1 MSRGKAKRI
10 GLALVVGG
18 ALLVRLVGITSES
31 LWLDEIATV
40 RFVAEHGL
48 WDVIRETFR
57 IDYHPFAYYALLDLW
72 TMAFGTSDRA
82 CRLLSA
88 LLGAASVAAAYR
100 LSVTVGLARVAAFG
114 AAIVVAVGPTGVWY
128 SQECRMYILLVVT
141 WALCLDALIRM
152 VRAGFPARRIAAF
165 LLAFFVF
172 AYAHGSC
179 GLVVLPFLLGVILL
193 CRSPAGP
200 DAATSRIDGVRNG
213 ETTGPARPS
222 RRLRRRVV
230 ASGLAIL
237 IYAPWIVRL
246 VVVAPGEK
254 SLETLGPAGSRELV
268 EWLILFNQRPPGPL
282 YALFWAGVGLCGLGA
297 LARCRE
303 RASRSPFSPCTAPGV
318 LLGSVALP
326 TITTALLT
334 LAVPF
339 HQTRNL
345 VFLFVPVVVVLV
357 VGLAGLTDALARRTK
372 RWGAS
377 LVRALAVILAVAA
390 AAYMARATTWNLL
403 HHPQK
408 EDWRGATRHILKRTR
423 TGDLV
428 AFYAGFTMPCFEF
441 YAEREPAARDPGDV
455 TAGAPSEELRLV
467 RIDRGPTEFAESTDK
482 LLQQLG
488 LRPRAVWVVYSHVPE
503 PQRLEEILVR
513 AGFAMQSTAD
523 FRDVLVRSYR
533 VKDGP

>member
-1 MSRGKAKRI
+1 MKREKATRI
-10 GLALVVGG
+10 GVALVVGG
-18 ALLVRLVGITSES
+18 ALLVRLVGVASES

-57 IDYHPFAYYALLDLW
+57 IDYHPFAYYAFLDLW

-88 LLGAASVAAAYR
+88 VLGAASVAAAYR

-114 AAIVVAVGPTGVWY
+114 AAMIVTIGPTDVWY

-141 WALCLDALIRM
+141 WALCLDGLIRM
-152 VRAGFPARRIAAF
+152 VRAGFPGRRIAVF
-165 LLAFFVF
+165 LVTFFVF

-179 GLVVLPFLLGVILL
+179 GLVVLPFLLGVIFL
-193 CRSPAGP
+193 CRTPTGP
-200 DAATSRIDGVRNG
+200 DA
-213 ETTGPARPS
+213 ETGCIVPARSGEPIDSTLPS
-222 RRLRRRVV
+222 HPLWRRVV

-246 VVVAPGEK
+246 LVVAPGEK
-254 SLETLGPAGSRELV
+254 SLETLGPAGTRELV

-282 YALFWAGVGLCGLGA
+282 YALFWAGIGVCGFGA
-297 LARCRE
+297 LTRFRE
-303 RASRSPFSPCTAPGV
+303 RASRSPFSPCTAHGI
-318 LLGSVALP
+318 LLGSLALP
-326 TITTALLT
+326 TITTAILT

-345 VFLFVPVVVVLV
+345 VFLFVPMVVALV
-357 VGLAGLTDALARRTK
+357 GGLAGLTDALARRTK

-377 LVRALAVILAVAA
+377 LVRALAVILAIGAVG
-390 AAYMARATTWNLL
+390 YLARATTWNLL

-408 EDWRGATRHILKRTR
+408 EDWRGATRYILERTR
-423 TGDLV
+423 TGDRV

-441 YAEREPAARDPGDV
+441 YAEREHAARDPDV
-455 TAGAPSEELRLV
+455 TAGAPSGGLQLV
-467 RIDRGPTEFAESTDK
+467 RIDREPAEFAESTDK
-482 LLQQLG
+482 LLQQIE
-488 LRPRAVWVVYSHVPE
+488 LRPGDVWVVYSHVPE
-503 PQRLEEILVR
+503 PLRLEESLIR
-513 AGFAMQSTAD
+513 AGLTVQSTAD